1 MIMLDQKKGF
11 FSTRVVN
18 RFLFIQPFRIVYEVT
33 AGPRLPSYAAGG
45 GRGGREKKDDE
56 GNTLIV

>member
-1 MIMLDQKKGF
+1 MIMLDQKNL
-11 FSTRVVN
+11 TRVVN

-33 AGPRLPSYAAGG
+33 AGPRLMPSYAAGG
-45 GRGGREKKDDE
+45 GRGGRKDDE

>member
-1 MIMLDQKKGF
+1 MIMLDQKNL
-11 FSTRVVN
+11 TRVVN

-33 AGPRLPSYAAGG
+33 AGPRLVPSCAAGG
-45 GRGGREKKDDE
+45 GRGRREKDDE